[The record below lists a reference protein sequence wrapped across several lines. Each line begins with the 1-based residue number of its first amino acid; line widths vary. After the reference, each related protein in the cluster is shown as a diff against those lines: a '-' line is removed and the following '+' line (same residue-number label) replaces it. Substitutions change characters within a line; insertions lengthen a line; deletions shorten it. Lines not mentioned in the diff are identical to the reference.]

1 MRRFCPNA
9 LATVGV
15 IFEQP
20 VSFASGISLLNRLES
35 RLQSV
40 LRTRGEGCIAF
51 WTLQTVSSRGL
62 YMKILF
68 VILTIL
74 KLTL

>member
-1 MRRFCPNA
+1 MQRFCPNA

-20 VSFASGISLLNRLES
+20 VSFASGNYLLNRLES

-51 WTLQTVSSRGL
+51 W
-62 YMKILF
+62 KIDHSETRFLNNLENSD
-68 VILTIL
+68 ILEFFS
-74 KLTL
+74 

>member
-1 MRRFCPNA
+1 MWRFCPNA

-51 WTLQTVSSRGL
+51 W
-62 YMKILF
+62 KIGEELG
-68 VILTIL
+68 VINCVGI
-74 KLTL
+74 